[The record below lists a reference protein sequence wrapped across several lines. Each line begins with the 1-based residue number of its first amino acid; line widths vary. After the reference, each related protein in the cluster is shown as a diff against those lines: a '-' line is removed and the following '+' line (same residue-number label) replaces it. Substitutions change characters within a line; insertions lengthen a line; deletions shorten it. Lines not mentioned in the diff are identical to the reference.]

1 MFVALSVRTLSCLLV
16 VGLVGCDRPPA
27 LGVTG
32 PAPVEQRLLA
42 RPPTRAK
49 PAPEPSRRLR
59 VGCWIPFWH
68 KAAGARRVRNHIR
81 LFDEI
86 SPFAYLV
93 HPDGRLRDMTRDRPG
108 DWRRLFAAARPQGV
122 EIIPTVVWQDG
133 NAIHALLNHRFRR
146 RAHVK
151 ALVKLVTRRRFA
163 GIDINYEGK
172 RVEDRDRFTRFL
184 GELGDALHAQGAK
197 LVCTVETRSTDQ
209 PPANHSPAASMAW
222 ANDYEALGRVCD
234 RVRLMAYDQWFATHG
249 SSHWTGTTREPHA
262 PGSGV
267 RWVEQVVRRA
277 LRHIPAH
284 KLELGVPTYGWL
296 FELKGKPTQWS
307 YRRHSALSYVRTQR
321 LITRFKAK
329 TQRAAGGELKIL
341 YSRRGERR
349 VGYLADAAS
358 VRAKF
363 RLARRLGLR
372 GVVLFKV
379 EGEEDPA
386 LWEVLAGE
394 LWARLI
400 GITPS

>member
-1 MFVALSVRTLSCLLV
+1 MIIELSRRTLSGLLV
-16 VGLVGCDRPPA
+16 LALAGCEEQPA
-27 LGVTG
+27 LGLSG
-32 PAPVEQRLLA
+32 PVPVEQPRLVRLA
-42 RPPTRAK
+42 SSVK
-49 PAPEPSRRLR
+49 PAPGRVSRLR

-68 KAAGARRVRNHIR
+68 KAAGARRVRDHIG
-81 LFDEI
+81 LLDEI
-86 SPFAYLV
+86 SPFAFLV
-93 HPDGRLRDMTRDRPG
+93 RADGRIRDMTVDRLG
-108 DWRRLFAAARPQGV
+108 DWRRLYAAARPLGV
-122 EIIPTVVWQDG
+122 EILPTAVWQDG
-133 NAIHALLNHRFRR
+133 AAIHAMLNNPRRR

-151 ALVKLVTRRRFA
+151 GLVRLVARGRFT

-172 RVEDRDRFTRFL
+172 RIGDRDPFTRFL
-184 GELGDALHAQGAK
+184 AELADALRARGVK
-197 LVCTVETRSTDQ
+197 LVCTVEARSTDH
-209 PPANHSPAASMAW
+209 PPADRGPAASMAW

-234 RVRLMAYDQWFATHG
+234 RVRLMAYDQWFAVHG
-249 SSHWTGTTREPHA
+249 SIRWAGATREPHA
-262 PGSGV
+262 PGSAL

-296 FELKGKPTQWS
+296 FELKGKPGAWS
-307 YRRHSALSYVRTQR
+307 YQRHGSLSYARVQR
-321 LITRFKAK
+321 LITRFQAR

-349 VGYLADAAS
+349 VGYVADAAS
-358 VRAKF
+358 VRAKL

-372 GVVLFKV
+372 GVILFKV